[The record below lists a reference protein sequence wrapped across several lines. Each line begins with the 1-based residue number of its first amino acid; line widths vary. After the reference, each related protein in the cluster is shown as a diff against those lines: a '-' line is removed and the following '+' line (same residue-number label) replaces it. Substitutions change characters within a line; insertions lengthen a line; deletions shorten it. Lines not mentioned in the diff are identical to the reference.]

1 MEIIS
6 DPQNTKFNQKQKFNQ
21 IDKNIR
27 ITPPP
32 LLLHDK
38 LLELPPEVLL
48 ASVPVLEDVCHHG
61 LVILADPHAGWEDE
75 GLARGIFCKEIQRL
89 WMEKKAFGAV
99 NS

>member
-6 DPQNTKFNQKQKFNQ
+6 YPQNTKFNQKQKFNQ

-48 ASVPVLEDVCHHG
+48 ASVPVLEDVGHHG

-75 GLARGIFCKEIQRL
+75 GLARGNILQGNGKIMDGKEGV
-89 WMEKKAFGAV
+89 WSSK
-99 NS
+99 